1 MDGRRRR
8 AEGCAAAV
16 KEAAVF
22 AFRSGSGEE
31 RKEAS
36 ESGAGSGSMKEGTV
50 SGAAA
55 PADSVARLSLRGRGH
70 WEDRDAG
77 CGNRGPPLAEA
88 PGRSGARSPST
99 HPKGAVDRASAA
111 AEADTPGLTAP
122 VSLLAPFLLWLFGL
136 NHSILHGSAVFSP
149 LCVFQMLNFSE
160 SRLFRVLF
168 SWPHRH
174 LPS

>member
-1 MDGRRRR
+1 MDGRQRR

-77 CGNRGPPLAEA
+77 CGNRGPRLLRLQGGAA
-88 PGRSGARSPST
+88 PGARALTQKVLLTGHQQRRRQTPRASQLLSPS
-99 HPKGAVDRASAA
+99 
-111 AEADTPGLTAP
+111 
-122 VSLLAPFLLWLFGL
+122 
-136 NHSILHGSAVFSP
+136 
-149 LCVFQMLNFSE
+149 
-160 SRLFRVLF
+160 
-168 SWPHRH
+168 
-174 LPS
+174 